1 MYQRRCEADEGV
13 LLVRGGGFAMH
24 MMHYTPLLF
33 YGNALSQISRL
44 IYV

>member
-24 MMHYTPLLF
+24 LMHYTPLLF
-33 YGNALSQISRL
+33 YGNALSQISRF